1 MQKGF
6 TIISCIPLFF
16 LTAHNGLQA
25 QTCKPASIP
34 PSTPDTQ
41 LLDHGDG
48 TISDTKTGLMW
59 KKCAEG
65 LSGENCDTG
74 SVLTFNW
81 QQALEQPGIV
91 NSSGF
96 AGYTDWRLPNIKEL
110 TSIVEEQCS
119 NPAIDINRFPGTPS
133 SRFWSASAC
142 SSNSSVTWC
151 VGFDYGYSTGNY
163 RNDSLQVRLVRG
175 GQ

>member
-6 TIISCIPLFF
+6 TIISCILLFF

-25 QTCKPASIP
+25 QTCNTASIP

-74 SVLTFNW
+74 SVSTFNW

-110 TSIVEEQCS
+110 TSIVEEQCYH
-119 NPAIDINRFPGTPS
+119 PAININRFPGTPS
-133 SRFWSASAC
+133 SVFWSASAD
-142 SSNSSVTWC
+142 S
-151 VGFDYGYSTGNY
+151 GYSGYAWVVYFVNGGSGNGH
-163 RNDSLQVRLVRG
+163 RDVSRLVRLVRG

>member
-6 TIISCIPLFF
+6 TIISCILLFF

-110 TSIVEEQCS
+110 TSIVEEQCYD
-119 NPAIDINRFPGTPS
+119 PAININRFPGTPS
-133 SRFWSASAC
+133 SNFWSASADSYYSGDAWYVKFSFG
-142 SSNSSVTWC
+142 SSH
-151 VGFDYGYSTGNY
+151 GFN
-163 RNDSLQVRLVRG
+163 RNGSRLVRLVRG
-175 GQ
+175 EQ